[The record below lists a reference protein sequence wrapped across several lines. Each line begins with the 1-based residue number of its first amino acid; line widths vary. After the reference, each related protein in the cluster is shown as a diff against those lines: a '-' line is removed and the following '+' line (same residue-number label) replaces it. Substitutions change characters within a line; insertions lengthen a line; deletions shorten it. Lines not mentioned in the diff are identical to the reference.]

1 MQKGLCECVT
11 CGEAQPRNE
20 PIGMQLQEA
29 GLLFLV
35 EDRRA
40 SWQRLAEMLALG
52 SILKATERPGAQL
65 AMAEAAMVVRVWNL
79 SECAKFVNELRLPQQ
94 PACA

>member
-1 MQKGLCECVT
+1 
-11 CGEAQPRNE
+11 
-20 PIGMQLQEA
+20 MQLQEA

-52 SILKATERPGAQL
+52 SILKATEKPGAQL
-65 AMAEAAMVVRVWNL
+65 AMAECSVKP
-79 SECAKFVNELRLPQQ
+79 SSTTS
-94 PACA
+94 